1 MAVPNAI
8 GISFVDIASSRMALL
23 QTTMD
28 AVLAAEANILN
39 PILKALLVLYVGR
52 QFLLTMAGHLL
63 IQRFFDTIIRALIVV
78 FLVTHNG
85 NFVQYVRNPVYDRI
99 PQAMAAM
106 VTGNYAATTASQPMA
121 AQFDAIS
128 AKGDAVTTEIQ
139 QGASSWYSM
148 TDWITSVNV
157 STADGGFQLVLAIIV
172 AIWLLGQGLLAIV
185 LCLGLPMLCFEL
197 FERTR
202 GFIDQW
208 IGKLVGFS
216 AFGFSTSFVLALE
229 MNGLKTMFDT
239 LHTAAAANAVQA
251 AGMFWHVVG
260 NSLLDLLTIAALPTA
275 VGFGSGA
282 VAALAAP
289 SAFLAMRSISLASG
303 AVGSAAG
310 RAASALSRVAS
321 GANRINRMSRS

>member
-1 MAVPNAI
+1 MAVTNAI
-8 GISFVDIASSRMALL
+8 GISFVDIASTRMAEIHA
-23 QTTMD
+23 TMD

-39 PILKALLVLYVGR
+39 PILRALLVLYVGR
-52 QFLLTMAGHLL
+52 QFLLTMAGHLS

-85 NFVQYVRNPVYDRI
+85 SFVQYVRDPVYDKV
-99 PQAMAAM
+99 PQALSAM
-106 VTGNYAATTASQPMA
+106 VVGNYAATTASQPLA
-121 AQFDAIS
+121 TQFDAIS
-128 AKGDAVTTEIQ
+128 AKGDAITVAIQ
-139 QGASSWYSM
+139 QGANSWFSM
-148 TDWITSVNV
+148 TDWITSVSASV
-157 STADGGFQLVLAIIV
+157 ADGSFQLVLAIIV
-172 AIWLLGQGLLAIV
+172 AIWLLGQTLLAIV

-216 AFGFSTSFVLALE
+216 TFGFATSFVLALE

-251 AGMFWHVVG
+251 AGMFWHVIG
-260 NSLLDLLTIAALPTA
+260 YSLLDLLTISALPTA

-289 SAFLAMRSISLASG
+289 SAFMAMRSISLASG
-303 AVGSAAG
+303 GVGA
-310 RAASALSRVAS
+310 AASKAAAALSKVAS
-321 GANRINRMSRS
+321 GAGRINRMSRS